1 MGSRSQPD
9 IPGLVKQANSF
20 ILTFNRLRATHG
32 LEFDDILIVLAVVE
46 INYRYKVLYP
56 ASAQSVAAF
65 IQIPYETT
73 RRRLV
78 LLTRAGHLHRSEN
91 GGYIVADINLPKEL
105 LRAFRQEPDTEA

>member
-1 MGSRSQPD
+1 MAD
-9 IPGLVKQANSF
+9 YDLKDMLGLVEQVKRF

-56 ASAQSVAAF
+56 APAQAVAAF
-65 IQIPYETT
+65 IQMPYQTT
-73 RRRLV
+73 RRRLAV
-78 LLTRAGHLHRSEN
+78 LTKAGHLHRSES

-105 LRAFRQEPDTEA
+105 LRTFRQEPDIQT